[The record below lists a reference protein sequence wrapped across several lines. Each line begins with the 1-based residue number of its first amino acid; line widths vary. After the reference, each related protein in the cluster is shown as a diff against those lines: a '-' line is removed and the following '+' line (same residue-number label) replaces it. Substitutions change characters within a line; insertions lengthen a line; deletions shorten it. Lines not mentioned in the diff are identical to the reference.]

1 MQSGFLEKLIE
12 RLDKLDPKSLQ
23 AQFLRLMQERGL
35 LETIFQ
41 SIQEGV
47 VVVDADGRL
56 TYTNKAAETLIG
68 LSVASSRG
76 KPIMRYIREIDWD
89 RILRLEPNE
98 WSRMISHEI
107 EVTYPQ
113 HRFINFY
120 VVPLAAGSE
129 TQRGAVI
136 ILRDVTR
143 DRQNEMSTIE
153 TERINAIKLL
163 AAGVA
168 HEIGNPLN
176 ALTIHLQLMGREM
189 DRLEESQRGELP
201 ELLGIARNEVARLDM
216 IITQFLRAIRPA
228 KLKPV
233 LTRLESL
240 IEETLSLLR
249 QEVQD
254 RAIAVELVCPAP
266 VPRIRVDR
274 DQIKQCFFNIIRNAM
289 QAMQNGGR
297 LEIRVSASDH
307 YVAIAFHDTGKG
319 IEPEEMGR
327 IFDPYFTTK
336 QEGSGLGLMIVQRII
351 QDHGGILEVAS
362 KPGEGTR
369 FTLSLP
375 LAERRIRLLNAS
387 MGAAGEPG
395 FDAPVPEKTGEG
407 EAP

>member
-240 IEETLSLLR
+240 IE
-249 QEVQD
+249 
-254 RAIAVELVCPAP
+254 
-266 VPRIRVDR
+266 
-274 DQIKQCFFNIIRNAM
+274 
-289 QAMQNGGR
+289 
-297 LEIRVSASDH
+297 
-307 YVAIAFHDTGKG
+307 
-319 IEPEEMGR
+319 
-327 IFDPYFTTK
+327 
-336 QEGSGLGLMIVQRII
+336 
-351 QDHGGILEVAS
+351 
-362 KPGEGTR
+362 
-369 FTLSLP
+369 
-375 LAERRIRLLNAS
+375 
-387 MGAAGEPG
+387 
-395 FDAPVPEKTGEG
+395 
-407 EAP
+407 